1 MTNLIPNRYYRVSKS
16 IYPILKVICVEMNL
30 GGSSMRTNVWCAHPM
45 KSNADYML
53 YLEWHEW
60 QLLTIE
66 EAVAYILEN

>member
-30 GGSSMRTNVWCAHPM
+30 GGSWTTVRCAHPM

-60 QLLTIE
+60 QLLTTE